1 MLENWVKL
9 NTEAHH
15 IRSNDFKKLNFN
27 FKIYFNKMKNIL
39 NRLINHETLS
49 KDEAKDVLV
58 NISNGSYNSS
68 HCFILDRL
76 HDA

>member
-1 MLENWVKL
+1 
-9 NTEAHH
+9 
-15 IRSNDFKKLNFN
+15 
-27 FKIYFNKMKNIL
+27 MKNIL

-68 HCFILDRL
+68 NCFILDRL